1 MEFGERN
8 LRRLGCELIFISLE
22 DLQSSFCEDMIN
34 NLMSKEFRGL
44 SALKL

>member
-8 LRRLGCELIFISLE
+8 LRRLGCELIFVSLKV
-22 DLQSSFCEDMIN
+22 LRSSFCEDMIN